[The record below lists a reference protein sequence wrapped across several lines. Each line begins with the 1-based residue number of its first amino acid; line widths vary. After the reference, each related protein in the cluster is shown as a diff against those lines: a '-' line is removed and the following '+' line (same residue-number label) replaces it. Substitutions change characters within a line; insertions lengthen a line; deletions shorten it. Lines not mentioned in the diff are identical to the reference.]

1 MFYYNYFFI
10 GRDNMIPESKQTAVK
25 NALQTAFG
33 VNNYDGIQAITTGL
47 SNALTF
53 RIVVKNK
60 PYLMKI
66 ARTDELGTSQN
77 HFSYMK
83 AGEEAGIA
91 PRVWYLSTEDKILIT
106 DFIESKPF
114 QINKAIEVMPKFISR
129 LHKLPPFQKAINYL
143 DSMDGIV
150 QRVLSAKFLPD
161 NLADEILKSYNCIKS
176 VYPNNPEEFVSCHN
190 DLKPENYIFDWERAW
205 LIDWEAA
212 FLNDRYVDLA
222 VVGNFVV
229 NNEDEEF
236 QYLKCYFGE
245 SPNQYIHARFFLMQQ
260 LLHVFYTSIFIMY
273 ASKSVPIKIDNSKS
287 NFRDFHKH
295 MWEGEIDLSKDENK
309 LQYALVHMNQF
320 LSNINTK
327 RFDNSLHIIYEN

>member
-1 MFYYNYFFI
+1 
-10 GRDNMIPESKQTAVK
+10 MIPESKKIAVK
-25 NALQTAFG
+25 NALQTALG
-33 VNNYDGIQAITTGL
+33 VDNYDSIQPITIGL

-53 RIVVKNK
+53 RIVIKNK

-66 ARTDELGTSQN
+66 ARTDELSATEN
-77 HFSYMK
+77 HFAYMK
-83 AGEEAGIA
+83 AGAEMGIA
-91 PRVWYLSTEDKILIT
+91 PHVWCLSTEDKILIT
-106 DFIESKPF
+106 DFIEAKPF
-114 QINKAIEVMPKFISR
+114 PINKAIEVMPKLISS
-129 LHKLPPFQKAINYL
+129 LHKLPPFHKTINYL

-150 QRVLSAKFLPD
+150 QRVLSAKFLPS
-161 NLADEILKSYNCIKS
+161 NLTYEILKNYNLIKS
-176 VYPNNPEEFVSCHN
+176 VYPNNPEDFVSCHN
-190 DLKPENYIFDWERAW
+190 DLKPENYIFDGERAW

-229 NNEDEEF
+229 NNEDDEF
-236 QYLKCYFGE
+236 QYLKNYFGE
-245 SPNQYIHARFFLMQQ
+245 APNKYIQARFFLMQQ

-273 ASKSVPIKIDNSKS
+273 ASKSVPIKIDNAKS

-320 LSNINTK
+320 LSNINIK
-327 RFDNSLHIIYEN
+327 RFQNSLHIISEN